1 MGKAIKLAKLR
12 DEAAKRS
19 SKRADKKRELA
30 GHAIATLGSLGYA
43 RTSLRDIASQS
54 GVSLGIL
61 HYYFEDKID
70 LIAYCVRLYKETF
83 IAMLDA
89 AMAPETP
96 ADAVVA
102 GFVDALV
109 AAVAIHANTHR
120 LWYDIRAQALFD
132 EAFHPVVDEIERALV
147 NVVARLVRRLD
158 IKVASPLGVYV
169 VFDGLFRYYLQQHL
183 SGDRQALAA
192 FRAALVEQFNSL
204 ASPGR
209 RAE

>member
-1 MGKAIKLAKLR
+1 LGKAIKLAKLR

-70 LIAYCVRLYKETF
+70 LISYCVRLYKETF

-120 LWYDIRAQALFD
+120 LWYDIRGQALFD

-147 NVVARLVRRLD
+147 NVVARLLRRLD
-158 IKVASPLGVYV
+158 IEAASPLGVYL

-183 SGDRQALAA
+183 SGDKQALAA
-192 FRAALVEQFNSL
+192 FRAALVDQFNSL
-204 ASPGR
+204 ASPR
-209 RAE
+209 RGAE